1 MFINYSTALRK
12 VLLKSRACFVR
23 RSGGDADRVQLLC
36 KWEERRGH
44 MGKRSDRRKF
54 RRRRRWAAFF
64 LLLSLALMVSG
75 VMLLTGMGSPE
86 KQPVALDG
94 VERAAV
100 ERAASVH
107 VAEAPEAASGQK
119 RDRAEFLASEEDNKT
134 AAEKNEVD
142 KEAAQKADE
151 KEASRDQAAQKPD
164 PKKQSAI
171 PTPPTNDLWM
181 SIPALG
187 LYDNYVTNSA
197 AQSAMDYGAIK
208 LPHTAFPWQDNANT
222 YIAAHRL
229 GWPGTASHHQF
240 YNLPLLAKG
249 DVIYLGD
256 VNGTTYTYEVTG
268 FKEITPDETWVTTP
282 QPGRDMVSLQ
292 TCIETFGDY
301 WTMGPNWYVRYIVQ
315 ADRVSVDVAK

>member
-1 MFINYSTALRK
+1 MPPAGTKPNY
-12 VLLKSRACFVR
+12 
-23 RSGGDADRVQLLC
+23 
-36 KWEERRGH
+36 
-44 MGKRSDRRKF
+44 RKF
-54 RRRRRWAAFF
+54 SRRRRRAGFGLLASLAVVVFGA
-64 LLLSLALMVSG
+64 LLLARMALPDLQLSALRGAQKSPVERVESPSLAG
-75 VMLLTGMGSPE
+75 
-86 KQPVALDG
+86 
-94 VERAAV
+94 
-100 ERAASVH
+100 
-107 VAEAPEAASGQK
+107 APEAV
-119 RDRAEFLASEEDNKT
+119 AEQEQSPEES
-134 AAEKNEVD
+134 
-142 KEAAQKADE
+142 
-151 KEASRDQAAQKPD
+151 ASRPADRPEPAALPV
-164 PKKQSAI
+164 
-171 PTPPTNDLWM
+171 PPTNDLWM

-208 LPHTAFPWQDNANT
+208 LPHTAFPWQENANT

-229 GWPGTASHHQF
+229 GWPGTPSYRQF

-292 TCIETFGDY
+292 TCIENFGDY

-315 ADRVSVDVAK
+315 ADRVSVDPAA

>member
-23 RSGGDADRVQLLC
+23 RSGGDADRVQLLR

-64 LLLSLALMVSG
+64 LLLSLALVASG
-75 VMLLTGMGSPE
+75 VVLLTGMGFPE
-86 KQPVALDG
+86 KRPAASGD
-94 VERAAV
+94 VERATV
-100 ERAASVH
+100 ERAASVR
-107 VAEAPEAASGQK
+107 VDEAPKAASGQK
-119 RDRAEFLASEEDNKT
+119 GDMMEFLASEEENNKT

-151 KEASRDQAAQKPD
+151 KEAAS
-164 PKKQSAI
+164 I

-197 AQSAMDYGAIK
+197 AHSAMDYGAI
-208 LPHTAFPWQDNANT
+208 
-222 YIAAHRL
+222 
-229 GWPGTASHHQF
+229 
-240 YNLPLLAKG
+240 
-249 DVIYLGD
+249 
-256 VNGTTYTYEVTG
+256 
-268 FKEITPDETWVTTP
+268 
-282 QPGRDMVSLQ
+282 
-292 TCIETFGDY
+292 
-301 WTMGPNWYVRYIVQ
+301 
-315 ADRVSVDVAK
+315 

>member
-1 MFINYSTALRK
+1 
-12 VLLKSRACFVR
+12 
-23 RSGGDADRVQLLC
+23 
-36 KWEERRGH
+36 

-54 RRRRRWAAFF
+54 RRRRRWAAF
-64 LLLSLALMVSG
+64 LLLMSLALMVLG
-75 VMLLTGMGSPE
+75 VMLLIGMGSPE
-86 KQPVALDG
+86 KQLVGSDG
-94 VERAAV
+94 VKRAAV
-100 ERAASVH
+100 ERAAYVR
-107 VAEAPEAASGQK
+107 VAGAPEAASGQK
-119 RDRAEFLASEEDNKT
+119 RDRAQILASEE
-134 AAEKNEVD
+134 ED
-142 KEAAQKADE
+142 KEATQKADE
-151 KEASRDQAAQKPD
+151 KEAARAQEPD
-164 PKKQSAI
+164 PNMKSAI

-208 LPHTAFPWQDNANT
+208 LPHTGFPWQDNANT

-229 GWPGTASHHQF
+229 GWPGTASYHQF

-256 VNGTTYTYEVTG
+256 VNGTTYTYEVTE

-282 QPGRDMVSLQ
+282 KPGRDMVSLQ

-315 ADRVSVDVAK
+315 ADRVSVDVAQ

>member
-1 MFINYSTALRK
+1 
-12 VLLKSRACFVR
+12 
-23 RSGGDADRVQLLC
+23 
-36 KWEERRGH
+36 

-64 LLLSLALMVSG
+64 LLLSLTLMVFGVTLLSG
-75 VMLLTGMGSPE
+75 LGSPDQ
-86 KQPVALDG
+86 QPAASGG
-94 VERAAV
+94 VERATV
-100 ERAASVH
+100 ERAASVR

-119 RDRAEFLASEEDNKT
+119 EVRAQFLASEDEDKKT
-134 AAEKNEVD
+134 AAEQNEVD

-151 KEASRDQAAQKPD
+151 KEAASDQASQKPD
-164 PKKQSAI
+164 QKKQSGI
-171 PTPPTNDLWM
+171 PTPPTDDLWM

-229 GWPGTASHHQF
+229 GWPGTASDHQF
-240 YNLPLLAKG
+240 YNLPLLAEG

-282 QPGRDMVSLQ
+282 QQGRDMVSLQ
-292 TCIETFGDY
+292 TCIENFGDY

>member
-1 MFINYSTALRK
+1 
-12 VLLKSRACFVR
+12 
-23 RSGGDADRVQLLC
+23 
-36 KWEERRGH
+36 

-54 RRRRRWAAFF
+54 RRRRRWGAFF
-64 LLLSLALMVSG
+64 LLLSLALMVFG
-75 VMLLTGMGSPE
+75 VMLLIGMGSPD
-86 KQPVALDG
+86 QRPAASGGL
-94 VERAAV
+94 ERV
-100 ERAASVH
+100 ASVH
-107 VAEAPEAASGQK
+107 VSDAPEAVSGQK
-119 RDRAEFLASEEDNKT
+119 RDKAQFLASEEEDKKS

-142 KEAAQKADE
+142 KEAAQKSDE
-151 KEASRDQAAQKPD
+151 KEVAGDQATQKPEQ
-164 PKKQSAI
+164 KKQSGI
-171 PTPPTNDLWM
+171 PSPPTNDLWM

-197 AQSAMDYGAIK
+197 AHSAMDYGAIK

-229 GWPGTASHHQF
+229 GWPGTASDHQF
-240 YNLPLLAKG
+240 YNLPLLAEG

-256 VNGTTYTYEVTG
+256 VNGTTYTYEVTE

-282 QPGRDMVSLQ
+282 KPGRDMVTLQ
-292 TCIETFGDY
+292 TCIENFGDY

>member
-1 MFINYSTALRK
+1 M
-12 VLLKSRACFVR
+12 
-23 RSGGDADRVQLLC
+23 
-36 KWEERRGH
+36 
-44 MGKRSDRRKF
+44 
-54 RRRRRWAAFF
+54 
-64 LLLSLALMVSG
+64 LLS
-75 VMLLTGMGSPE
+75 GMGSPY
-86 KQPVALDG
+86 QQAATSGG
-94 VERAAV
+94 VERATV

-107 VAEAPEAASGQK
+107 VSDAPEAASGQK
-119 RDRAEFLASEEDNKT
+119 RDKAQFLASEEDDKKA

-151 KEASRDQAAQKPD
+151 KEAASDQASQKPD
-164 PKKQSAI
+164 QKKQSGI

-197 AQSAMDYGAIK
+197 AHSAMDYGAIK
-208 LPHTAFPWQDNANT
+208 LPHSAFPWQDNANT

-229 GWPGTASHHQF
+229 GWPGTASDHQF
-240 YNLPLLAKG
+240 YNLPLLAEG

-292 TCIETFGDY
+292 TCIENFGDY

>member
-1 MFINYSTALRK
+1 
-12 VLLKSRACFVR
+12 
-23 RSGGDADRVQLLC
+23 
-36 KWEERRGH
+36 

-64 LLLSLALMVSG
+64 LLLSLALVVFG
-75 VMLLTGMGSPE
+75 VMLLSGMGSPDQ
-86 KQPVALDG
+86 QPVASGG
-94 VERAAV
+94 VDKATV
-100 ERAASVH
+100 ERAASVRG
-107 VAEAPEAASGQK
+107 ADAPEAVSG
-119 RDRAEFLASEEDNKT
+119 REEDKKT
-134 AAEKNEVD
+134 AAEKNKVD

-151 KEASRDQAAQKPD
+151 KAAASDQAARKPD
-164 PKKQSAI
+164 PKKRPAI
-171 PTPPTNDLWM
+171 PTPPTDDLWM

-187 LYDNYVTNSA
+187 LYDNYVTNSGA
-197 AQSAMDYGAIK
+197 HSAMDYGAIK
-208 LPHTAFPWQDNANT
+208 LPETAFPWQDNANT

-229 GWPGTASHHQF
+229 GWPGTASYHQF
-240 YNLPLLAKG
+240 YDLPLLAEG

-268 FKEITPDETWVTTP
+268 FKEITPDETWVTAP

-292 TCIETFGDY
+292 TCIENFGDY

>member
-1 MFINYSTALRK
+1 
-12 VLLKSRACFVR
+12 
-23 RSGGDADRVQLLC
+23 
-36 KWEERRGH
+36 

-54 RRRRRWAAFF
+54 RRRRRWAAFC
-64 LLLSLALMVSG
+64 LLLSLALMVFG
-75 VMLLTGMGSPE
+75 VMLLSEIGFPDQ
-86 KQPVALDG
+86 QPAASGG
-94 VERAAV
+94 VERATV
-100 ERAASVH
+100 ERAASVR
-107 VAEAPEAASGQK
+107 VAEAPEATSGQEG
-119 RDRAEFLASEEDNKT
+119 DRAQFLASEEEDKKT
-134 AAEKNEVD
+134 AAEKSEVD

-151 KEASRDQAAQKPD
+151 KGAAGDQAAQKPD
-164 PKKQSAI
+164 PKKPTAI

-187 LYDNYVTNSA
+187 LYDNYVTNSGA
-197 AQSAMDYGAIK
+197 HSAMDYGAIK

-229 GWPGTASHHQF
+229 GWPGTASDHQF

-268 FKEITPDETWVTTP
+268 FREITPDETWVTTP
-282 QPGRDMVSLQ
+282 QPGRDMLSLQ
-292 TCIETFGDY
+292 TCIENFGDY

>member
-1 MFINYSTALRK
+1 
-12 VLLKSRACFVR
+12 
-23 RSGGDADRVQLLC
+23 
-36 KWEERRGH
+36 

-64 LLLSLALMVSG
+64 LLLSVALVVSG
-75 VMLLTGMGSPE
+75 VVLLTGMGSPE
-86 KQPVALDG
+86 KRPAASGD
-94 VERAAV
+94 VERATV
-100 ERAASVH
+100 ERAASVR
-107 VAEAPEAASGQK
+107 VDEAPKAASGQK
-119 RDRAEFLASEEDNKT
+119 RDMMEFLASEEQDNKT
-134 AAEKNEVD
+134 AVEKNEVD

-151 KEASRDQAAQKPD
+151 KEVASDQASQKPD
-164 PKKQSAI
+164 EKKQSGI

-197 AQSAMDYGAIK
+197 DHSAMDYGAIK

-229 GWPGTASHHQF
+229 GWPGTASYHQF
-240 YNLPLLAKG
+240 YNLPLLQLG

-282 QPGRDMVSLQ
+282 QPGRDMLSLQ
-292 TCIETFGDY
+292 TCIENFGDY

>member
-1 MFINYSTALRK
+1 
-12 VLLKSRACFVR
+12 
-23 RSGGDADRVQLLC
+23 
-36 KWEERRGH
+36 

-54 RRRRRWAAFF
+54 RRRRRWGAFF
-64 LLLSLALMVSG
+64 LLLSLALMVFG
-75 VMLLTGMGSPE
+75 VMLLIGMGSPD
-86 KQPVALDG
+86 QRP
-94 VERAAV
+94 AASGGL

-107 VAEAPEAASGQK
+107 VSDAPEAVSGQK
-119 RDRAEFLASEEDNKT
+119 RDKTQFLASEEEDK
-134 AAEKNEVD
+134 KNEVD
-142 KEAAQKADE
+142 KEVAQKSDE
-151 KEASRDQAAQKPD
+151 KEVADDQASQKPEQ
-164 PKKQSAI
+164 KKQSGI

-229 GWPGTASHHQF
+229 GWPGTASDHQF
-240 YNLPLLAKG
+240 YNLPLLAEG

-256 VNGTTYTYEVTG
+256 VNGTTYTYEVTE

-282 QPGRDMVSLQ
+282 KPGRDMVTLQ
-292 TCIETFGDY
+292 TCIENFGDY

>member
-1 MFINYSTALRK
+1 
-12 VLLKSRACFVR
+12 
-23 RSGGDADRVQLLC
+23 
-36 KWEERRGH
+36 

-75 VMLLTGMGSPE
+75 VMLLTGMGSPG
-86 KQPVALDG
+86 KQPVASDG
-94 VERAAV
+94 VERAVV
-100 ERAASVH
+100 ERAASVR
-107 VAEAPEAASGQK
+107 VTGAPEAANGQQ
-119 RDRAEFLASEEDNKT
+119 RDKAGILASEEEDKKT
-134 AAEKNEVD
+134 AAEKNVVD
-142 KEAAQKADE
+142 KGAAQKADE
-151 KEASRDQAAQKPD
+151 KEAARDQAAQKPD
-164 PKKQSAI
+164 PKKRSAI

-229 GWPGTASHHQF
+229 GWPGTASYHQF

-256 VNGTTYTYEVTG
+256 VNGTTYTYKVTE

-282 QPGRDMVSLQ
+282 KPGREMVSLQ
-292 TCIETFGDY
+292 TCIENFGDY

-315 ADRVSVDVAK
+315 ADRVSVDVAE

>member
-1 MFINYSTALRK
+1 
-12 VLLKSRACFVR
+12 
-23 RSGGDADRVQLLC
+23 
-36 KWEERRGH
+36 
-44 MGKRSDRRKF
+44 
-54 RRRRRWAAFF
+54 
-64 LLLSLALMVSG
+64 
-75 VMLLTGMGSPE
+75 
-86 KQPVALDG
+86 
-94 VERAAV
+94 
-100 ERAASVH
+100 
-107 VAEAPEAASGQK
+107 
-119 RDRAEFLASEEDNKT
+119 
-134 AAEKNEVD
+134 
-142 KEAAQKADE
+142 
-151 KEASRDQAAQKPD
+151 
-164 PKKQSAI
+164 
-171 PTPPTNDLWM
+171 M

-197 AQSAMDYGAIK
+197 AESAMDYGAIK

-229 GWPGTASHHQF
+229 GWPGTASYHQF

-256 VNGTTYTYEVTG
+256 VNGTTYTYEVTN

-292 TCIETFGDY
+292 TCIENFGDY

>member
-1 MFINYSTALRK
+1 
-12 VLLKSRACFVR
+12 
-23 RSGGDADRVQLLC
+23 
-36 KWEERRGH
+36 

-54 RRRRRWAAFF
+54 RRRRRWASFL
-64 LLLSLALMVSG
+64 LLLSLALMVFG
-75 VMLLTGMGSPE
+75 VMLLSKLGSPE
-86 KQPVALDG
+86 KQPVASG
-94 VERAAV
+94 VV
-100 ERAASVH
+100 ERAASVR
-107 VAEAPEAASGQK
+107 VSDAPEAV
-119 RDRAEFLASEEDNKT
+119 SEQKT

-142 KEAAQKADE
+142 KEAA
-151 KEASRDQAAQKPD
+151 SDQATQKPD
-164 PKKQSAI
+164 QKPSGI

-187 LYDNYVTNSA
+187 LYDNYVTNSGA
-197 AQSAMDYGAIK
+197 HSAMDYGAIK

-229 GWPGTASHHQF
+229 GWPGTASYHQF

-249 DVIYLGD
+249 DVVYLGD

-282 QPGRDMVSLQ
+282 KPGRDMLSLQ
-292 TCIETFGDY
+292 TCIENFGDY

>member
-1 MFINYSTALRK
+1 
-12 VLLKSRACFVR
+12 
-23 RSGGDADRVQLLC
+23 
-36 KWEERRGH
+36 

-64 LLLSLALMVSG
+64 GLLSLALMVFG
-75 VMLLTGMGSPE
+75 VMLLSKMGSPE
-86 KQPVALDG
+86 KQPAASGG
-94 VERAAV
+94 VKRAIV
-100 ERAASVH
+100 ERAASVR
-107 VAEAPEAASGQK
+107 VDEAPEAASAQK
-119 RDRAEFLASEEDNKT
+119 RDRAQFLASEEEDKKT

-142 KEAAQKADE
+142 KEAAHKADE
-151 KEASRDQAAQKPD
+151 KGAASDQAAQKSD
-164 PKKQSAI
+164 QNKRSAM

-197 AQSAMDYGAIK
+197 AHSAMDYGAIK

-229 GWPGTASHHQF
+229 GWPGTASYHQF
-240 YNLPLLAKG
+240 YNLPLLAEG

-282 QPGRDMVSLQ
+282 QPGRDMLSLQ
-292 TCIETFGDY
+292 TCIENFGDY